1 MSNQIELTFWNYN
14 QFRDYKPHMLED
26 WIELGMTTP
35 VTPEYDLFT
44 TQEMEDKYFEMLN
57 DAHNRGIQV
66 ILQIPCIYIWAFSDR
81 DAFEER
87 VKVAAEKFA
96 NHPAVAG
103 LFVGEEPHGDAKE
116 YFEGVKILRDY
127 FPGKILYMNMGSIE
141 RTERCVLQGKETIT
155 EWTKRYVE
163 TTGSNTIGYGCYAG
177 MLDDFTGIYE
187 HFHNIREF
195 VEAGK
200 KAGAEVWATMLSSVH
215 DYYRIPTEDD
225 FRWQLN
231 TCVACGC
238 KGVVWFRIYDKLIAG
253 NYLYS
258 PIDEFGVKTTRFYD
272 LARVQ
277 KRFNATYGK
286 IMATL
291 HHVSTRGI
299 GVSYGGYPY
308 FTCWENEMNSN
319 LIADVSGRMGM
330 VSEFIGDDGYDYVV
344 LLNSDPR
351 HGQTLGLTF
360 TDDVERV
367 DELLYNG
374 DMIEVVAKRTNP
386 SDILKMS
393 YPFVAGQMTL
403 YRIIKKAK

>member
-1 MSNQIELTFWNYN
+1 MSDKIELTFWNYN
-14 QFRDYKPHMLED
+14 QFSNYQPHMLED
-26 WIELGMTTP
+26 WINLGMTTP
-35 VTPEYDLFT
+35 IAPEFGLFSND
-44 TQEMEDKYFEMLN
+44 EWYAKYFAFLD
-57 DAHNRGIQV
+57 DAQNRGV
-66 ILQIPCIYIWAFSDR
+66 KLILQIPELYLWGYKKETYI
-81 DAFEER
+81 ER
-87 VKVAAEKFA
+87 VKIAKEKLQ
-96 NHPAVAG
+96 HPAIAG
-103 LFVGEEPHGDAKE
+103 FFVGEEPHGDAKE
-116 YFEGVKILRDY
+116 YFEGISILKEA
-127 FPGKILYMNMGSIE
+127 FPDKVLYMNMGSIE
-141 RTERCVLQGKETIT
+141 RTERCALQGKETLT
-155 EWTKRYVE
+155 EWVDRFVK
-163 TTGSNTIGYGCYAG
+163 TTGSNLIGYGCYAG

-231 TCVACGC
+231 SCVACGC

-258 PIDEFGVKTTRFYD
+258 PIDEFGEKTERYYA

-308 FTCWENEMNSN
+308 FTSYENEMNSN
-319 LIADVSGRMGM
+319 LIADVSGRLGM
-330 VSEFIGDDGYDYVV
+330 VSEFVGDDGYDYVV
-344 LLNSDPR
+344 LLNTDPR

-360 TDDVERV
+360 TDEVERV
-367 DELLYNG
+367 EELLYNG
-374 DMIEVVAKRTNP
+374 DMVSTVAKRINP
-386 SDILKMS
+386 TDPLKFS
-393 YPFVAGQMTL
+393 YAFVAGQMTL
-403 YRIIKKAK
+403 YRVIRKEK